1 MNEPSIRTHISNF
14 HEKNRDY
21 ENKVCQKKFARP
33 EHLTKHY
40 ESSYHTKRQ
49 KMAENEK
56 EKLSDSKLLERS
68 SDSTNGEFSNHLE
81 NTFIKKEEIIVL
93 DEENVSF
100 GCDSCHADFESKEQL
115 FEHIMLVHEN
125 KKQKPVKNID
135 LSNLDVN
142 EKAPKNL
149 KENKFENIDKNLS
162 ELNQE
167 EESTICKICSTEF
180 PTAKRLKKHISS
192 VHEEKKFAHKCFVC
206 NEKFSSNQSVEEHM
220 TKVHEEKKFAHKC
233 FICKEKLS
241 SKQKVEDHIKL
252 VHEEKKFAHK
262 CFICNE
268 NFSSKQSVEEHMTKW
283 ENGVLKCWT
292 KRQDHE

>member
-21 ENKVCQKKFARP
+21 ENKVCQKQFARP
-33 EHLTKHY
+33 EYY
-40 ESSYHTKRQ
+40 ESSYHTKRK
-49 KMAENEK
+49 KMAENVK
-56 EKLSDSKLLERS
+56 EKLLEKKSDC
-68 SDSTNGEFSNHLE
+68 TNGIFSNQLE

-93 DEENVSF
+93 DEENISF
-100 GCDSCHADFESKEQL
+100 GCDSCYADFESKEQL
-115 FEHIMLVHEN
+115 SEHIMLVHEN
-125 KKQKPVKNID
+125 KKQKPVEIID
-135 LSNLDVN
+135 LSD
-142 EKAPKNL
+142 EKASKNL
-149 KENKFENIDKNLS
+149 KENKSENIDRNLS

-167 EESTICKICSTEF
+167 EESRICKICSTEF

-192 VHEEKKFAHKCFVC
+192 VHEEKKFAHKCFIC
-206 NEKFSSNQSVEEHM
+206 NEKFLSKQSVEEHM

-241 SKQKVEDHIKL
+241 SKQKVEEHIKL

-292 KRQDHE
+292 MRKDKKKKKGTDLDLQKNI